1 MKKILYLLVLCMA
14 LAACHSDK
22 NRIVIEG
29 TLANAGRE
37 QIRLAVILPDGNRFI
52 DSTKLKNGQFR
63 FEIQARSQSEKS
75 RAATPMMYQIS
86 LSDDNTLT
94 TIAKGGDHIRI
105 TANAEKLIRG
115 YHVEG
120 GEEAVLVGQLD
131 SALALFADSSDR
143 LLVLF
148 QQYMDNDSVREH
160 IEQTYIPMTEKHK
173 VYLADFI
180 RQHPD
185 KMASYIALYQS
196 YNRRYFFNEEE
207 KLEMLKQLNES
218 LQRQYPDNPYLLE
231 MQQHLE
237 VLTLREQYKQRYDT
251 D

>member
-1 MKKILYLLVLCMA
+1 MA
-14 LAACHSDK
+14 LAACHYDK

-29 TLANAGRE
+29 TLDNAGRE
-37 QIRLAVILPDGNRFI
+37 QIWLAVILPDGNCFI

-63 FEIQARSQSEKS
+63 FEIQARSQAEKN
-75 RAATPMMYQIS
+75 RATTPMMYQLS

-105 TANAEKLIRG
+105 SANAENLIRG

-120 GEEAVLVGQLD
+120 SEEAVLVGQID
-131 SALALFADSSDR
+131 SALALFADSCDH
-143 LLVLF
+143 LLAIF
-148 QQYMDNDSVREH
+148 QQYVDNDSVREN
-160 IEQTYIPMTEKHK
+160 IEKTYLPMTEQHK
-173 VYLADFI
+173 AYLADFI
-180 RQHPD
+180 QQHPD

-196 YNRRYFFNEEE
+196 YNRRYFFNEDE
-207 KLEMLKQLNES
+207 KLGMLKQLNES
-218 LQRQYPDNPYLLE
+218 LQRQYPNNPYLLE

>member
-14 LAACHSDK
+14 LAACHYDK

-29 TLANAGRE
+29 TLDNAGRE
-37 QIRLAVILPDGNRFI
+37 QIWLAVILPDGNCFI

-63 FEIQARSQSEKS
+63 FEIQARSQAEKN
-75 RAATPMMYQIS
+75 RATTPMMYQLS

-105 TANAEKLIRG
+105 SANAENLIRG

-120 GEEAVLVGQLD
+120 SEEAVLVGQID
-131 SALALFADSSDR
+131 SALALFADSCDH
-143 LLVLF
+143 LLAIF
-148 QQYMDNDSVREH
+148 QQYVDNDSVREN
-160 IEQTYIPMTEKHK
+160 IEKTYLPMTEQHK
-173 VYLADFI
+173 AYLADFI
-180 RQHPD
+180 QQHPD

-196 YNRRYFFNEEE
+196 YNRRYFFNEDE
-207 KLEMLKQLNES
+207 KLGMLKQLNES
-218 LQRQYPDNPYLLE
+218 LQRQYPNNPYLLE

>member
-1 MKKILYLLVLCMA
+1 MA
-14 LAACHSDK
+14 LAACHYDK

-29 TLANAGRE
+29 TLDNAGRE
-37 QIRLAVILPDGNRFI
+37 QIRLAVILPDGNCFI

-63 FEIQARSQSEKS
+63 FEIQARSQAEKN
-75 RAATPMMYQIS
+75 RAATPMMYQLS

-105 TANAEKLIRG
+105 SANAENLIRG

-120 GEEAVLVGQLD
+120 GEEAVLVGQID
-131 SALALFADSSDR
+131 SALALFADSCDH
-143 LLVLF
+143 LLAIF
-148 QQYMDNDSVREH
+148 QQYVDNDSVREN
-160 IEQTYIPMTEKHK
+160 IEKTYLPMTEQHK
-173 VYLADFI
+173 AYLADFI
-180 RQHPD
+180 QQHPD
-185 KMASYIALYQS
+185 KIASYIALYQS
-196 YNRRYFFNEEE
+196 YNRRYFFNEDE
-207 KLEMLKQLNES
+207 KLGMLKQLNES
-218 LQRQYPDNPYLLE
+218 LQRQYPNNPYLLE